1 MWVCVYLS
9 SVFPIKGVQFGSVP
23 MLKLLNLSS
32 CSCSEFLQGD
42 ESELVLT
49 LCLNSV

>member
-1 MWVCVYLS
+1 MRVCVYLS
-9 SVFPIKGVQFGSVP
+9 SVLPVKGVQFGSVP
-23 MLKLLNLSS
+23 MLKLLKLGS

-42 ESELVLT
+42 ESELVFT